1 MYDKYLI
8 QHGDT
13 LRSIADKFNTKES
26 ILMDINNM
34 PFQDYYRE
42 GREIIVP
49 INKEKYFEYYTIQ
62 KGDTIYGIAREY
74 NINPELL
81 SLLNGLN
88 PNDYIYPDQ
97 EIIIPKKNYSYY
109 VTTEGDTIETVSK
122 KFNIG
127 SHSLLQ
133 NNETIYLLPGQ
144 LIVKNNEKMWFKTS
158 HIFFFLFV
166 L

>member
-8 QHGDT
+8 KKDEDI
-13 LRSIADKFNTKES
+13 RSIAKKFNTTES
-26 ILMDINNM
+26 ILMDLNNM
-34 PFQDYYRE
+34 PFQDYYTE

-49 INKEKYFEYYTIQ
+49 INKDKYFEYYTIK

-88 PNDYIYPDQ
+88 NNDYIYPDQ
-97 EIIIPKKNYSYY
+97 EIIIPKSNYSYY
-109 VTTEGDTIETVSK
+109 VTAEGDTLDTIAN
-122 KFNIG
+122 KFNSSYEDI
-127 SHSLLQ
+127 LQ

-144 LIVKNNEKMWFKTS
+144 LIVKKN
-158 HIFFFLFV
+158 
-166 L
+166 